1 MSNNIFYVMGALYAT
16 LLITSILLGS
26 VLVLSI
32 SAILLFTTVL
42 FYKGWYIIE
51 PLLFRKINII
61 QTVGSYQLSGERKS
75 AIIKSNGYVSATTA
89 MLIDPSKINEL
100 NKEDMENIIQNLKIP
115 FKIIMQV
122 EQLNTSKIVNDL
134 KTKQYMK
141 ESELYKIAKLN
152 PKSPKVAALNREIS
166 QINNDILEITSGKMP
181 LKLSYYALT
190 SAIAEN
196 VYRAQDIAI
205 IRIKELA
212 NSIDSVLNTK
222 SNILE
227 GDELLSVLRFDSVVV
242 FK

>member
-1 MSNNIFYVMGALYAT
+1 MGASYAI
-16 LLITSILLGS
+16 LLIISILSGS
-26 VLVLSI
+26 VLVLFI
-32 SAILLFTTVL
+32 SAILLFLTL
-42 FYKGWYIIE
+42 IFYKGWYILE
-51 PLLFRKINII
+51 PLLFRKVNVI
-61 QTVGSYQLSGERKS
+61 QTVGNYQLSGERRS

-89 MLIDPSKINEL
+89 VLIDVSKIDEL
-100 NKEDMENIIQNLKIP
+100 DREALENIIHNLKMP
-115 FKIIMQV
+115 FKIIMQI

-166 QINNDILEITSGKMP
+166 QITNDILEITSGKMP

-196 VYRAQDIAI
+196 AYRAQDLAI
-205 IRIKELA
+205 MRIKELA

-227 GDELLSVLRFDSVVV
+227 GDDLLSVLKFDSVVV

>member
-1 MSNNIFYVMGALYAT
+1 
-16 LLITSILLGS
+16 
-26 VLVLSI
+26 
-32 SAILLFTTVL
+32 
-42 FYKGWYIIE
+42 
-51 PLLFRKINII
+51 
-61 QTVGSYQLSGERKS
+61 
-75 AIIKSNGYVSATTA
+75 
-89 MLIDPSKINEL
+89 MLDRL
-100 NKEDMENIIQNLKIP
+100 
-115 FKIIMQV
+115 
-122 EQLNTSKIVNDL
+122 QLNTSKIVNDL